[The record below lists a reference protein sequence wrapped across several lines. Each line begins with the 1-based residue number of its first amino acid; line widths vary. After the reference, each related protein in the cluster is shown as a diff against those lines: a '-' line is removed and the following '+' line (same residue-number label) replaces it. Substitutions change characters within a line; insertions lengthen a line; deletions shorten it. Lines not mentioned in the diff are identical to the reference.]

1 MSFYST
7 DHSDDGYN
15 DMAPPFD
22 GDGGFDAVEAH
33 FEGVFQA
40 GGDQMEVGGA
50 WGGADTY
57 QGVEPMGELT
67 VP

>member
-1 MSFYST
+1 
-7 DHSDDGYN
+7 
-15 DMAPPFD
+15 MAPPFD